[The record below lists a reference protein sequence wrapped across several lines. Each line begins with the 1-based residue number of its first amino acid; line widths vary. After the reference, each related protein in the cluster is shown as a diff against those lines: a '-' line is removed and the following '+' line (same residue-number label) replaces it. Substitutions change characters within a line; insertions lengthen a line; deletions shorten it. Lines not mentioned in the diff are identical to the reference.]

1 MGETSATRYRVGMPL
16 VPYPTTDP
24 PGVEFREPLDR
35 RGRGGALWVPLD
47 AADTLTACLEHGGGS
62 VQERLAQ
69 ASRESLIPWC
79 VRAGVPFD
87 ALWFDGG
94 HRGSVHRGHPL
105 LVTEEDG
112 RLRILLLEFWDST
125 SEWFGL
131 RFSEVYD
138 HAHAGRHTF
147 EVDTG
152 RRAFVLFGQSGVDRS
167 GEPAVVEAF
176 RARIAAGE
184 LGPHLPPGGNRD
196 LVERWILDAGLR
208 RKVGGL
214 PRTHQVLRAGALVL
228 TVRCWVGPRP
238 QTFCFEEEH
247 RTGEYR
253 DPGNVHAV
261 SAPMDEL
268 ERFVTF
274 LERRYPPARR
284 QSLDDR
290 LAACFDAAVAAGDL
304 TGDLPRQ
311 GARDLVAAWFADAG
325 VAATQTGFAR
335 TERLLRVHRAATD
348 CVFTLTLTTDPQAGV
363 ITFREEYDYLPRPGD
378 AGREYSYGVRTPYTS
393 IRRLN
398 EFLGAAPGGDPQAR
412 LAQCF
417 RDLLAAGRIGD
428 GLPLRQ
434 ARDRIQ
440 ALFAEA
446 GVPAEPAD
454 SYWISSD

>member
-1 MGETSATRYRVGMPL
+1 MWETSATRYRVGMPL
-16 VPYPTTDP
+16 VPHPTTDP

-47 AADTLTACLEHGGGS
+47 AADA
-62 VQERLAQ
+62 LA
-69 ASRESLIPWC
+69 AHLAGEAHATRDGLIPWC
-79 VRAGVPFD
+79 VRSGVEFD
-87 ALWFDGG
+87 ALWFDGS

-105 LVTEEDG
+105 LVTEEGD

-138 HAHAGRHTF
+138 QAHAARHTF
-147 EVDTG
+147 DVDTG
-152 RRAFVLFGQSGVDRS
+152 RRAFVLFGQSNLDRA
-167 GEPAVVEAF
+167 GERAVVEAF

-196 LVERWILDAGLR
+196 LVEGWITGAGLR

-214 PRTHQVLRAGALVL
+214 PRTHEILRSGALVL
-228 TVRCWVGPRP
+228 TMRCWVGPRP

-247 RTGEYR
+247 RTGAYR
-253 DPGNVHAV
+253 DHANVHAV
-261 SAPMDEL
+261 SAPMDDL
-268 ERFVTF
+268 ERLVTF
-274 LERRYPPARR
+274 LERRYPPAPGPRR
-284 QSLDDR
+284 LDDR

-304 TGDLPRQ
+304 TDRLPRQ
-311 GARDLVAAWFADAG
+311 GARDLVAGWFAEAG
-325 VAATQTGFAR
+325 TAATQTGFAR
-335 TERLLRVHRAATD
+335 TERLLKVHRAATD
-348 CVFTLTLTTDPQAGV
+348 CIFELTLTTDPQAGA
-363 ITFREEYDYLPRPGD
+363 ITFREQYEYLPRPGD

-398 EFLGAAPGGDPQAR
+398 EFLGAAAGGDPQAR

-417 RDLLAAGRIGD
+417 RDLVAAGRIGD

-454 SYWISSD
+454 SHWISSD